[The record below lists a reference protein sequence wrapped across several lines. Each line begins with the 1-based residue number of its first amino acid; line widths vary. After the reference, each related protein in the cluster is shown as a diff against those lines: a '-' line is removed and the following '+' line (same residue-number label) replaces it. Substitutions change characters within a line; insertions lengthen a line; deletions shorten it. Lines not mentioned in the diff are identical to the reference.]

1 MWQSAMIGVV
11 NMLDLLAPAIGF
23 AIGVICAGAIYQDV
37 LRATQLENKLMRSMI
52 LRLSNGIKPRK
63 RDGKGR
69 FVR

>member
-1 MWQSAMIGVV
+1 VI
-11 NMLDLLAPAIGF
+11 DLLAPAIGF

-37 LRATQLENKLMRSMI
+37 LSATQLENKLMQSMI
-52 LRLSNGIKPRK
+52 ERLKGYVKPRK

>member
-1 MWQSAMIGVV
+1 VI
-11 NMLDLLAPAIGF
+11 DLLAPAIGF

-37 LRATQLENKLMRSMI
+37 LCATQLENKLMRSMI
-52 LRLSNGIKPRK
+52 ERLSNVKPRK